1 MRSDCFG
8 HGERTDRLKHP
19 DRPERP
25 EHPDHPGRPEQSE
38 RPDRAKWPERPE
50 RRGDVEARLRLME
63 SVVVHA
69 NDAVLITEP
78 EPLEEPGPRIV
89 YVNEAFTRMTGWRS
103 EEVIGRSPRM
113 LQGPGTDRSQTALIR
128 EALERDRPI
137 RVELLN
143 YRKDRSPFWVEISI
157 APVRDPSGRVTH
169 HVSVQR
175 ETTERHRLERTA
187 AEANRALREDI
198 ERRERVEAE
207 LRRLR
212 RRTELILDA
221 VGEGIYGLDTEGRT
235 TFVNPAAARLL
246 GWEAGE
252 LIGQPQHEVI
262 HHTRPDGTPY
272 PEAACPIYAAFR
284 DGAVH
289 RVIDEVFWRKDGTSF
304 PVEYVSTPILED
316 GGTIVGAVV
325 AFRDVTARRRAEEAQ
340 ARLIAILD
348 ATPDLVGIADAQG
361 RTLYL
366 NRAFRRAFDITEDED
381 LRRWRIP
388 DYHPEW
394 ASSIVLDEAIPA
406 AVRDG
411 AWTGETAILGPTGR
425 EVPVSQVLLAHRR
438 SDGKVEFM
446 STIMRDIA
454 ERKRAEEAGRFLTE
468 ASRRLSA
475 TLEVEAT
482 LETITRL
489 LVDWDADYCTVDVIR
504 DDEIGRVASHHR
516 DPTREAL
523 VRELCRF
530 APTRDRPLEL
540 GDVLA
545 RGESARID
553 DVTDA
558 WLRSISRDERHLQ
571 ILRELSPRSLM
582 MVPLRAR
589 GRTTGAITIAS
600 TRDDRVWDEHDLG
613 LAEDFA
619 ERAGFALENARLYR
633 EAKRAT
639 RVRDEVLAVVSHDLR
654 NPLNT
659 IGLSAG
665 LLREWMAA
673 EYGREKEA
681 KQVDIILRSAKHGGR
696 LIRDLLDVA
705 RIETLRFSV
714 ERSRE
719 RAASAVKEAIA
730 AHRAEAE
737 ERGLRLEDDVPDE
750 LPVVEVD
757 HDRIVQ
763 LFSNLLG
770 NAVRFT
776 PPGGRIA
783 VGGARVGDAV
793 RFHIEDTGPGIEP
806 EHLEHI
812 FDAFWQVRRGEREGA
827 GLGLAIAKGIVDAHE
842 GEIRVESEVGVG
854 ATFYVTLPVA

>member
-1 MRSDCFG
+1 
-8 HGERTDRLKHP
+8 
-19 DRPERP
+19 
-25 EHPDHPGRPEQSE
+25 
-38 RPDRAKWPERPE
+38 
-50 RRGDVEARLRLME
+50 E

-78 EPLEEPGPRIV
+78 EPIDEPGPRIV
-89 YVNEAFTRMTGWRS
+89 YVNEAFTRMTGWQP

-113 LQGPGTDRSQTALIR
+113 LQGPGTDRSETARIR
-128 EALERDRPI
+128 EALERGRTI

-143 YRKDRSPFWVEISI
+143 YRKDGSPFWVEISI
-157 APVRDPSGRVTH
+157 SPVRDPSGRVTH

-175 ETTERHRLERTA
+175 ETTERRRLERAA
-187 AEANRALREDI
+187 AEANRALREDV
-198 ERRERVEAE
+198 ERRKRAEAE

-212 RRTELILDA
+212 RRTELILEA

-246 GWEAGE
+246 GREAGE

-272 PEAACPIYAAFR
+272 AEAECPIYAAFR

-289 RVIDEVFWRKDGTSF
+289 RVADEVFWRRDGTSF

-316 GGTIVGAVV
+316 GGIIVGAVV
-325 AFRDVTARRRAEEAQ
+325 VFRDVTARRRAEEAQ

-366 NRAFRRAFDITEDED
+366 NRAFRRTFGVADDED
-381 LRRWRIP
+381 VRRWRIP
-388 DYHPEW
+388 DYHPDW
-394 ASSIVLDEAIPA
+394 ASSIIMDEAIPA
-406 AVRDG
+406 AVREG
-411 AWTGETAILGPTGR
+411 VWTGETAILGPSGR
-425 EVPVSQVLLAHRR
+425 EVPVSQVLLAHARP
-438 SDGKVEFM
+438 DGAVEFL
-446 STIMRDIA
+446 STIMRDIG
-454 ERKRAEEAGRFLTE
+454 ERKRAEEAGRFLSE
-468 ASRRLSA
+468 ASRRLAA
-475 TLEVEAT
+475 TLDVEAT
-482 LETITRL
+482 LDTITRL

-504 DDEIGRVASHHR
+504 DDEIRRAAAHHR
-516 DPTREAL
+516 DPTRQEL
-523 VRELCRF
+523 VRELC
-530 APTRDRPLEL
+530 AYSPTRDRPLEL
-540 GDVLA
+540 GGVLA
-545 RGESARID
+545 GGESTRIEDVSD
-553 DVTDA
+553 D
-558 WLRSISRDERHLQ
+558 WLRSISRDAQHLR
-571 ILRELSPRSLM
+571 ILRELAPRSLM
-582 MVPLRAR
+582 MVSLRAR

-600 TRDDRVWDEHDLG
+600 THSDRVWDEHDLG

-633 EAKRAT
+633 AATRAT

-665 LLREWMAA
+665 LLRERMAA
-673 EYGREKEA
+673 EGGREEET
-681 KQVDIILRSAKHGGR
+681 KQVDIILRSAKRSGR

-705 RIETLRFSV
+705 RIETFRFSV
-714 ERSRE
+714 DRSPE
-719 RAASAVKEAIA
+719 RAALPVKEAIEG
-730 AHRAEAE
+730 HRAEAE

-750 LPVVEVD
+750 LPTVEVD

-770 NAVRFT
+770 NAVEFT
-776 PPGGRIA
+776 PPGGRVT
-783 VGGARVGDAV
+783 VGGARVGNAV
-793 RFHIEDTGPGIEP
+793 RFHVEDTGPGIEP
-806 EHLEHI
+806 EHRDHI

-854 ATFYVTLPVA
+854 TTFYVTLPVA